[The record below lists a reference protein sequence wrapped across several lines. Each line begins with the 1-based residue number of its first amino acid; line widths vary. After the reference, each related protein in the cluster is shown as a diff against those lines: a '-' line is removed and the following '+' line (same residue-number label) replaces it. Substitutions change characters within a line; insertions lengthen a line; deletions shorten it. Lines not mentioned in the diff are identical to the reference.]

1 MTIDGACEFC
11 RVHDEKLSHLFFEY
25 QYSKDIWSR
34 VLHHYGVLRSVQ
46 TWDGEVQWAAVKSRS
61 TKERDR
67 QCSMAFIEIVY
78 AVWIQRNASLFR
90 NHFDSVES
98 VVTRIWFSIA
108 CRNQ

>member
-34 VLHHYGVLRSVQ
+34 VLHHYGILRSVQ

-61 TKERDR
+61 TKERIG
-67 QCSMAFIEIVY
+67 S
-78 AVWIQRNASLFR
+78 AVWPSLRLSMLFGFKEMLVCLGIILILLR
-90 NHFDSVES
+90 VLLPES
-98 VVTRIWFSIA
+98 GLA
-108 CRNQ
+108 